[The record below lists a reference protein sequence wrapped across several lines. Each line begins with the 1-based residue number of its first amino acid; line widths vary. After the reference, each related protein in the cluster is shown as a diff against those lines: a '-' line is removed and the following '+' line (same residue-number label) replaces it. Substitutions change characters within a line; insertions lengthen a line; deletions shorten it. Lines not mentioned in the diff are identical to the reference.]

1 VPDGEK
7 PNGEKSPAGRKADP
21 IARVTEI
28 LGVVA
33 GSAAL
38 VYVTGGAIYLAR
50 LAFYDVPALTVV
62 SSLPREFLISVGL
75 LALGIPA
82 LVGACLYICLARWLY
97 ESKDRWFLA
106 PWLLVAV
113 TVCLAVVYVLIEA
126 DSSPSPQVVAGIM
139 VVATILFAAIALLG
153 TVINRY
159 WEKDALWHRAALY
172 GFALVPAGLTL
183 SAGLPLQRA
192 AVCVAKSDS
201 ITGRFLGQSD
211 ERVWLAEVI
220 DRPDSSTAR
229 IVAIPS
235 SATTG
240 VFVYDA
246 ADPPACPESS

>member
-159 WEKDALWHRAALY
+159 WEKDALWHRGCPLRVRSCSGGTYAKRRATASKSR
-172 GFALVPAGLTL
+172 GMRGKVRFHHGSVP
-183 SAGLPLQRA
+183 RA
-192 AVCVAKSDS
+192 ERRTRVA
-201 ITGRFLGQSD
+201 R
-211 ERVWLAEVI
+211 
-220 DRPDSSTAR
+220 
-229 IVAIPS
+229 
-235 SATTG
+235 
-240 VFVYDA
+240 
-246 ADPPACPESS
+246 